1 MVNEKT
7 VSIEK
12 VLLLGSGALKI
23 GQAGEFDYSGSQAIK
38 ALKEEDIK
46 VILINPNIATVQ
58 TSAGFADKVYFL
70 PVEPYFVEEV
80 IKAEKPN
87 GILLSFGGQTAL
99 NCGLELA
106 NSNILKKYQVEVL
119 GTPTSAIEKT
129 EDRNLFAKTLKEID
143 LKTPTSAAVT
153 TMGGAKVAAQKIGY
167 PVIIRGA
174 FSLGGQ
180 DSGIAKSPKELE
192 EIASRALSKTKQIL
206 VEEYLSGWKEVEYE
220 VVRDK
225 FDNCITVCNM
235 ENFDPMGIHTGESIV
250 IAPSQTLNDFE
261 YHKLR
266 EISLKLIRH
275 LGIVG
280 ECNIQFALN
289 PRPLAAESANNSPL
303 EPSMNNSE
311 KAKGKNRRTSNFGD
325 LDYRI
330 IEVNA
335 RLSRSSALASKATG
349 YPLAYVAAQ
358 LALGKSLTD
367 IKNSVTKKT
376 IAAFEPAL
384 DYLVVKIPR
393 WDLSKFIKSE
403 AQIGTYMQSVG
414 EVMAI
419 GRKFEESLQKAVRML
434 DIDLEGITDKKAK
447 FINYQKPT
455 PWRLFSIAQSIK
467 RGESTQKISS
477 VTGID
482 KFFLDKIKN
491 VTDLEKSIEN
501 AKTISDYEILKTAK
515 QYGFSDK
522 HIASITNSTEDKI
535 RKLRHKLNILP
546 KVKQIDTLAA
556 EYPAKTNYLY
566 LTYNGETDDINAK
579 WEMRNEKMKNDVRIE
594 KVKNPTSHIK
604 NPASHIPPLISNN
617 KVLILGSGPYRIGS
631 SVEFDWCSVTA
642 AQTASQNNID
652 PIIINCNPETVSTDY
667 DMAKRLYFEELT
679 IETVYEIYQKEKPI
693 GIIVSMGGQTPNNL
707 TPSLANLNLKILGTS
722 PASIDRAEDRSKFS
736 DLCDTLNI
744 KQPPWAKL
752 QNIKDATSFAQ
763 KIGYPVLV
771 RPSYVLS
778 GAAMNVASNSSDLE
792 EYLKAAS
799 LISSQYPVVI
809 SKFYQEAKEL
819 EIDAVATKGK
829 ILNFAITE
837 HIENAG
843 VHSGDSHIVLPA
855 QKLNKK
861 TKEEVEKIAAKIAK
875 NLKITGPFNIQ
886 FLAESNQVSVIECN
900 LRASRSL
907 PFVSKATGVNFAQ
920 IATEAILGKPLYP
933 KLSTLNPN
941 YVAVKAPQFSF
952 SRIKGADPVL
962 RVEMASTGEVATFGD
977 DIYEAFLKSQIAT
990 GTNLPKKSVFISLAG
1005 DQNKAEFLDSAQIL
1019 ASLGLKIY
1027 ATAGTSKFLEKNGIK
1042 NHKLHKIYEHKK
1054 PNVLDVL
1061 KAKKVDLV
1069 INIFDP
1075 YFKKEF
1081 DDDYQ
1086 IRRYTIDF
1094 GIPLLVN
1101 IQTAKLFAKAM
1112 SLKKLSDLK
1121 ALPWSHYVTI

>member
-1 MVNEKT
+1 
-7 VSIEK
+7 
-12 VLLLGSGALKI
+12 
-23 GQAGEFDYSGSQAIK
+23 
-38 ALKEEDIK
+38 
-46 VILINPNIATVQ
+46 
-58 TSAGFADKVYFL
+58 
-70 PVEPYFVEEV
+70 
-80 IKAEKPN
+80 
-87 GILLSFGGQTAL
+87 
-99 NCGLELA
+99 
-106 NSNILKKYQVEVL
+106 
-119 GTPTSAIEKT
+119 
-129 EDRNLFAKTLKEID
+129 
-143 LKTPTSAAVT
+143 
-153 TMGGAKVAAQKIGY
+153 
-167 PVIIRGA
+167 
-174 FSLGGQ
+174 
-180 DSGIAKSPKELE
+180 
-192 EIASRALSKTKQIL
+192 
-206 VEEYLSGWKEVEYE
+206 
-220 VVRDK
+220 
-225 FDNCITVCNM
+225 M

-250 IAPSQTLNDFE
+250 VAPSQTLNDFE
-261 YHKLR
+261 YNKLR
-266 EISLKLIRH
+266 EIAIKVIRH

-289 PRPLAAESANNSPL
+289 PRPLAAESANYSHF

-311 KAKGKNRRTSNFGD
+311 KARSENRRTSITNP

-335 RLSRSSALASKATG
+335 RLSRSSALASKATS
-349 YPLAYVAAQ
+349 YPLAYVAAK
-358 LALGKSLTD
+358 LALGKNLVD

-384 DYLVVKIPR
+384 DYLAVKIPR

-419 GRKFEESLQKAVRML
+419 GRKFEEAIQKAVRML

-447 FINYQKPT
+447 SINFQKPT

-467 RGESTQKISS
+467 KGTGTQKISS

-491 VTDLEKSIEN
+491 ITDLETNIEN
-501 AKTISDYEILKTAK
+501 AKSRLSNEFLKTAK

-522 HIASITNSTEDKI
+522 HIAILINSTENSV

-556 EYPAKTNYLY
+556 EYPAETNYLY
-566 LTYNGETDDINAK
+566 LTYNGDVDDIN
-579 WEMRNEKMKNDVRIE
+579 ELTVIGSQFTGKNRTVNRE
-594 KVKNPTSHIK
+594 QLTVNQPKVI
-604 NPASHIPPLISNN
+604 
-617 KVLILGSGPYRIGS
+617 ILGSGPYRIGS

-642 AQTASQNNID
+642 AQTASKNKID
-652 PIIINCNPETVSTDY
+652 PVIINCNPETVSTDY

-679 IETVYEIYQKEKPI
+679 TETVYEIYQKEKPI

-722 PASIDRAEDRSKFS
+722 PVSIDRAEDRSKFS
-736 DLCDTLNI
+736 SLCDTLNI

-752 QNIKDATSFAQ
+752 QNVKDACKFAQ
-763 KIGYPVLV
+763 KVGFPVLV

-778 GAAMNVASNSSDLE
+778 GAAMNVAGNVEDLKQ
-792 EYLKAAS
+792 YLAHATNVSEK
-799 LISSQYPVVI
+799 YPVVI
-809 SKFYQEAKEL
+809 SKFVENAKEI
-819 EIDAVATKGK
+819 EIDAVSNVGR
-829 ILNFAITE
+829 ILVFAISE

-843 VHSGDSHIVLPA
+843 VHSGDSNLVLPA
-855 QKLNKK
+855 ENLHTQ
-861 TKEEVEKIAAKIAK
+861 TVKEIQKIAAKISDS
-875 NLKITGPFNIQ
+875 LKITGPFNIQ
-886 FLAESNQVSVIECN
+886 FLAVNDKVSVIECN

-907 PFVSKATGVNFAQ
+907 PFVSKVTGINFAQ
-920 IATEAILGKPLYP
+920 LATEAILGKSLHP
-933 KLSTLNPN
+933 KPGSPSKTKSDLAKRGEPYTLNPN
-941 YVAVKAPQFSF
+941 YVAVKTPQFSF
-952 SRIKGADPVL
+952 ARIKGADPVL
-962 RVEMASTGEVATFGD
+962 RVEMASTGEVATFRD

-990 GTNLPKKSVFISLAG
+990 GMHLPKKSVFISLAG
-1005 DQNKAEFLDSAQIL
+1005 SENKLEFLDSARIL
-1019 ASLGLKIY
+1019 AKIGLKIY
-1027 ATAGTSKFLEKNGIK
+1027 ATEGTSKFLNKNGIK
-1042 NHKLHKIYEHKK
+1042 NHKLHKIHEHKK
-1054 PNVLDVL
+1054 PNVLDFL
-1061 KAKKVDLV
+1061 KEKKVDLV

-1101 IQTAKLFAKAM
+1101 MQTAKLFTKAI

-1121 ALPWSHYVTI
+1121 SLPWNYYVRT